1 MSEIKVNS
9 IKGVAASS
17 AALTIHNTD
26 GSVTIPTPDIPDKAN
41 YNLLINGQFDI
52 WQRGTDSGSNTD
64 NGILACDRWVLNSSG
79 ATKQVTR
86 QSFAAGQTDVPSNP
100 QYYLRYAVTTGNN
113 NCGIAQR
120 IEDVRRVQGAVTLSF
135 WAKGT
140 NPAGGHFSIIHRQDF
155 GTGGSPSNVVDTGIG
170 DWTVTSS
177 WTKYT
182 FTFTPASISGKT
194 LGTNN
199 NSFFQCELFRQPA
212 DDTGTAAYTVD
223 IANVK
228 LEYGSYATDYQR
240 INVGQELALC
250 QRYYY
255 EHANGSID
263 GSGSGETSISES
275 CTFYNSSSLFTSV
288 FPPVTMRAKP
298 TLEIATGSAYY
309 IHFSNGSSNGTF
321 SGTGVAMVGGESR
334 TNLAF
339 RTNEANGTN
348 GHAGIW
354 RTSNASAKIAFNAEL

>member
-9 IKGVAASS
+9 IKGVGASS

-26 GSVTIPTPDIPDKAN
+26 GSVTIPTPDIPDKSN

-120 IEDVRRVQGAVTLSF
+120 IEGVDRVQGVVTLSF

-212 DDTGTAAYTVD
+212 DDTGTAAYTID
-223 IANVK
+223 IANAK

-255 EHANGSID
+255 KNTIIGIVVFNDYNNSTSNFWGTMFLPTVMRANPTATITNVLSGSI
-263 GSGSGETSISES
+263 SGT
-275 CTFYNSSSLFTSV
+275 NTSV
-288 FPPVTMRAKP
+288 FM
-298 TLEIATGSAYY
+298 LSFQSSAGTTY
-309 IHFSNGSSNGTF
+309 FGNGT
-321 SGTGVAMVGGESR
+321 VVE
-334 TNLAF
+334 
-339 RTNEANGTN
+339 
-348 GHAGIW
+348 
-354 RTSNASAKIAFNAEL
+354 ASAEL

>member
-9 IKGVAASS
+9 IKGVSASS

-26 GSVTIPTPDIPDKAN
+26 GSVTIPTPDIPDKSN

-120 IEDVRRVQGAVTLSF
+120 IEGVDRVQGAVTLSF

-170 DWTVTSS
+170 DWTITSS

-223 IANVK
+223 LANVK

-250 QRYYY
+250 QRYFYKTY
-255 EHANGSID
+255 IQPTNVGTASQSADIIAKRNEDYS
-263 GSGSGETSISES
+263 SGRTDHTFNAQYAVPMRATPTL
-275 CTFYNSSSLFTSV
+275 TFYSYAGTSGKFTNADAN
-288 FPPVTMRAKP
+288 F
-298 TLEIATGSAYY
+298 GSASEGNVAGTVYHGRKR
-309 IHFSNGSSNGTF
+309 ISHISLGDSVGTAKFCFFHFT
-321 SGTGVAMVGGESR
+321 AD
-334 TNLAF
+334 
-339 RTNEANGTN
+339 
-348 GHAGIW
+348 
-354 RTSNASAKIAFNAEL
+354 AEL

>member
-9 IKGVAASS
+9 IKGVGASS

-26 GSVTIPTPDIPDKAN
+26 GSVTIPTPDIPDKSN

-120 IEDVRRVQGAVTLSF
+120 IEGVDRVQGVVTLSF

-212 DDTGTAAYTVD
+212 DDTGTAAYTID
-223 IANVK
+223 IANAK
-228 LEYGSYATDYQR
+228 LEYASYATDYQR
-240 INVGQELALC
+240 INICQELALC
-250 QRYYY
+250 RRYYF
-255 EHANGSID
+255 GD
-263 GSGSGETSISES
+263 TGSGLMGFGRVSSQSMMFSIQFPTEMRSNPSMSLNATTLTIAEPGEANFYPAS
-275 CTFYNSSSLFTSV
+275 CTITH
-288 FPPVTMRAKP
+288 A
-298 TLEIATGSAYY
+298 
-309 IHFSNGSSNGTF
+309 HNGTKSAAF
-321 SGTGVAMVGGESR
+321 YINST
-334 TNLAF
+334 TNNSVSKGDNLFLTADYLKF
-339 RTNEANGTN
+339 D
-348 GHAGIW
+348 
-354 RTSNASAKIAFNAEL
+354 SEL

>member
-9 IKGVAASS
+9 IKGVSASS

-26 GSVTIPTPDIPDKAN
+26 GSVTIPTPDIPDKSN
-41 YNLLINGQFDI
+41 YNILINGQFDI
-52 WQRGTDSGSNTD
+52 WQRALDSGSNTTD
-64 NGILACDRWVLNSSG
+64 AILAADRWFLASSG

-86 QSFAAGQTDVPSNP
+86 QAFDTGQTDVPSNP
-100 QYYLRYAVTTGNN
+100 QYYLRFAVTTGNN
-113 NCGIAQR
+113 NCALRQR
-120 IEDVRRVQGAVTLSF
+120 IEGVDRVQGAVTLSF

-140 NPAGGHFSIIHRQDF
+140 NPAGGSFDIINRQNF

-170 DWTVTSS
+170 NFTVTSS
-177 WTKYT
+177 WAKKT

-199 NSFFQCELFRQPA
+199 NSYFELEVFRQPA
-212 DDTGTAAYTVD
+212 GDTGTAAYTID

-255 EHANGSID
+255 KQASIFYGFFGYGTNSNINMMGNLIRPVEMRANPTVTMSAGSHWSSGPTAG
-263 GSGSGETSISES
+263 GSGGYYS
-275 CTFYNSSSLFTSV
+275 Y
-288 FPPVTMRAKP
+288 
-298 TLEIATGSAYY
+298 AYGQT
-309 IHFSNGSSNGTF
+309 NSSNGP
-321 SGTGVAMVGGESR
+321 
-334 TNLAF
+334 NLL
-339 RTNEANGTN
+339 NYEL
-348 GHAGIW
+348 
-354 RTSNASAKIAFNAEL
+354 SAEL

>member
-223 IANVK
+223 IANAK

-240 INVGQELALC
+240 INVGQELVLC

-255 EHANGSID
+255 RITPTNLGFFGVGNID
-263 GSGSGETSISES
+263 GGSQGQILI
-275 CTFYNSSSLFTSV
+275 N
-288 FPPVTMRAKP
+288 FPTTMRVKP
-298 TLEIATGSAYY
+298 TSLETTGTASDYKLRVT
-309 IHFSNGSSNGTF
+309 SDVTC
-321 SGTGVAMVGGESR
+321 SGVPTIDNTSPDNAMVIPAASSHGLTDKSG
-334 TNLAF
+334 AF
-339 RTNEANGTN
+339 LRANTPTCFLGF
-348 GHAGIW
+348 AG
-354 RTSNASAKIAFNAEL
+354 AEL

>member
-9 IKGVAASS
+9 IKGVSASS

-26 GSVTIPTPDIPDKAN
+26 GSVTIPTPDIPDKSN

-64 NGILACDRWVLNSSG
+64 NGILAFDRWVLNSSG
-79 ATKQVTR
+79 ATKQITR
-86 QSFAAGQTDVPSNP
+86 QSFTVGQTDVPSNP

-120 IEDVRRVQGAVTLSF
+120 IEGVDRVQGVVTLSF

-223 IANVK
+223 IANAK

-255 EHANGSID
+255 KNTIIGIVVFNDYNNSTSNFWATMFLPTVMRANPTATITNVLSGSI
-263 GSGSGETSISES
+263 SGT
-275 CTFYNSSSLFTSV
+275 NTSV
-288 FPPVTMRAKP
+288 FM
-298 TLEIATGSAYY
+298 LSFQSSAGTTY
-309 IHFSNGSSNGTF
+309 FGNGT
-321 SGTGVAMVGGESR
+321 VVE
-334 TNLAF
+334 
-339 RTNEANGTN
+339 
-348 GHAGIW
+348 
-354 RTSNASAKIAFNAEL
+354 ASAEL

>member
-9 IKGVAASS
+9 IKGVGASS

-26 GSVTIPTPDIPDKAN
+26 GSVTIPTPDIPDKSN

-120 IEDVRRVQGAVTLSF
+120 IEGVDRVQGVVTLSF

-223 IANVK
+223 IANAK

-250 QRYYY
+250 QRYFYM
-255 EHANGSID
+255 HA
-263 GSGSGETSISES
+263 SGAEASA
-275 CTFYNSSSLFTSV
+275 NN
-288 FPPVTMRAKP
+288 RAP
-298 TLEIATGSAYY
+298 IATGAMFNSPNWNGVVNFPVNMRTSPSLYKVQGTGYFIIYGDGGSDEANSA
-309 IHFSNGSSNGTF
+309 SLDSASPQAGTVNLSGGLAQT
-321 SGTGVAMVGGESR
+321 SGTSHWGL
-334 TNLAF
+334 TN
-339 RTNEANGTN
+339 N
-348 GHAGIW
+348 
-354 RTSNASAKIAFNAEL
+354 SATRLGFQAEL